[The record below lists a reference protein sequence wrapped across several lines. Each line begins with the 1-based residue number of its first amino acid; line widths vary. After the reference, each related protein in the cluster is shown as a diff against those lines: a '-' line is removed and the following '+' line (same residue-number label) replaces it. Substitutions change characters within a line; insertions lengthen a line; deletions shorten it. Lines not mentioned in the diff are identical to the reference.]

1 VRVIAAT
8 NLNIDKAIQI
18 GKFREDLYY
27 RLNTVPIFIPPLRD
41 RIEDINLLFRK
52 FSVDFAEKYRMPPI
66 ALDEE
71 AQQMLLSYEW
81 PGNIRQLKN
90 IAEQISV
97 IETNRSISVETLR
110 KYLPDFTTV
119 KLPALI
125 NQEDQKSFASDRE
138 ILYKILFDL
147 KNDMNDMKKLV
158 LDLLKKGVDH
168 ADIHENNAE
177 IIEKLYGRINPIV
190 SNSAPSKTIE
200 IKQDDHSAIQDTEEV
215 YEESLLLTDKEVE
228 LIKKALEKHGGKR
241 KYAAN
246 ELGISERTLYRKIKE
261 YNLE

>member
-1 VRVIAAT
+1 MPSI
-8 NLNIDKAIQI
+8 
-18 GKFREDLYY
+18 
-27 RLNTVPIFIPPLRD
+27 
-41 RIEDINLLFRK
+41 LL
-52 FSVDFAEKYRMPPI
+52 DQ
-66 ALDEE
+66 E
-71 AQQMLLSYEW
+71 AQHMLLSYEW

-97 IETNRSISVETLR
+97 IETNRNILVETLR
-110 KYLPDFTTV
+110 KYLPDYVSV
-119 KLPALI
+119 KLPALV
-125 NQEDQKSFASDRE
+125 NQEDQKTFASERE

-158 LDLLKKGVDH
+158 LDLLKKGADPV
-168 ADIHENNAE
+168 DIHENNAE
-177 IIEKLYGRINPIV
+177 IIEKFYGHLNPITGNV
-190 SNSAPSKTIE
+190 APAKTID
-200 IKQDDHSAIQDTEEV
+200 IQQSNHGAIQDTEEV
-215 YEESLLLTDKEVE
+215 YEESLSLTDKEVE